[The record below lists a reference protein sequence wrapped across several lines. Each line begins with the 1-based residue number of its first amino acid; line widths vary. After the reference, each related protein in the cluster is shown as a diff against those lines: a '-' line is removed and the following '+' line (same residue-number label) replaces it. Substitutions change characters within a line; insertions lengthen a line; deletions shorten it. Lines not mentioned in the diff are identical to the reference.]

1 MKHILTLI
9 FLLFLIPQTL
19 PAIKLENR
27 IPESVWQAE
36 ISLKIVPSYSRAF
49 NGYGEE
55 APLQNLM
62 LWDRGWFDLV
72 EGELKREEK
81 RLELKLAYGLTEDWV
96 VEAMI
101 PMVQKIQ
108 SSSLKFDAGTPDQQ
122 KVISNLSSEELNGL
136 GDINIQFGKD
146 LSYSTTWHNRGGFT
160 TRLPTGNK
168 GMRRGISSNS
178 IGEGHGSVGAFIHV
192 TWYPL
197 VHGIRNCFRIEGKN
211 ELTGE
216 RETLEGEKVY
226 YSAGHRADLYY
237 SWSIERQNIFAGTE
251 LHYFQQSESKLP
263 TGESNASFLKEINF
277 EFGFGNLSEL
287 EQKPLSYPWQ
297 VRIGYTRPFT
307 GQNTPL
313 IHRWELSSTFLF

>member
-1 MKHILTLI
+1 MKYIKTLL
-9 FLLFLIPQTL
+9 FLLFVLPPTL
-19 PAIKLENR
+19 PAIQLENR
-27 IPESVWQAE
+27 MPESVWQAE
-36 ISLKIVPSYSRAF
+36 ISLKIVPLHSRAF

-62 LWDRGWFDLV
+62 LWDRGWYDLV

-81 RLELKLAYGLTEDWV
+81 WLELKLAYSLTEDWV
-96 VEAMI
+96 VEAII

-108 SSSLKFDAGTPDQQ
+108 FSSLKFDSGTPEQQ
-122 KVISNLSSEELNGL
+122 KVISNLVSEVLNGL
-136 GDINIQFGKD
+136 GDITIQFGKD
-146 LSYSTTWHNRGGFT
+146 LSYSTIWHNRGGFT

-168 GMRRGISSNS
+168 GKRRGIYSNS
-178 IGEGHGSVGAFIHV
+178 IGEGHGSVGAFFHV

-197 VHGIRNCFRIEGKN
+197 VHGIRNGFRIEGKN
-211 ELTGE
+211 ELSGE

-251 LHYFQQSESKLP
+251 LHFFQQSESKLP
-263 TGESNASFLKEINF
+263 TGKSNASFLKEINF
-277 EFGFGNLSEL
+277 EFGYGNLSEL

-297 VRIGYTRPFT
+297 VRLGYTRPFA

>member
-1 MKHILTLI
+1 MKHIHTL
-9 FLLFLIPQTL
+9 FLLLLILPPTL
-19 PAIKLENR
+19 PAIQLENPM
-27 IPESVWQAE
+27 PESVWQAE
-36 ISLKIVPSYSRAF
+36 ISLKIVPLYSRAF
-49 NGYGEE
+49 NGFGKE

-62 LWDRGWFDLV
+62 LWDRGWYDLV

-81 RLELKLAYGLTEDWV
+81 WLELKLAYSLTEEWV

-108 SSSLKFDAGTPDQQ
+108 SNSLILDSGTPEQ
-122 KVISNLSSEELNGL
+122 KKIISNLASEELNGL
-136 GDINIQFGKD
+136 GDITIQFGKD

-168 GMRRGISSNS
+168 GKRRGVYSNS
-178 IGEGHGSVGAFIHV
+178 IGVGHGSVGAFIHV

-197 VHGIRNCFRIEGKN
+197 VHGIRNGFRIEGKN

-237 SWSIERQNIFAGTE
+237 SWSIEKQNIFAGSE
-251 LHYFQQSESKLP
+251 LHFFQRSESKLP
-263 TGESNASFLKEINF
+263 TGKSNKSFLKEINF
-277 EFGFGNLSEL
+277 EFGYGNLSEL
-287 EQKPLSYPWQ
+287 EKKPLSYPWQ
-297 VRIGYTRPFT
+297 VRLGYTKPFA

-313 IHRWELSSTFLF
+313 IHIWELSSTFSF

>member
-9 FLLFLIPQTL
+9 FLLFLLPPTI

-27 IPESVWQAE
+27 MPESAWQAE
-36 ISLKIVPSYSRAF
+36 ISLKIIPSYSRAF

-160 TRLPTGNK
+160 TRLPTGNN

-237 SWSIERQNIFAGTE
+237 SWSIERQNVFAGTE

-277 EFGFGNLSEL
+277 EFGYGNLSEL

-297 VRIGYTRPFT
+297 VRIGYTRPFA
-307 GQNTPL
+307 GQHTPL

>member
-9 FLLFLIPQTL
+9 FLLFLLPPTI

-27 IPESVWQAE
+27 MPESVWQAE

-55 APLQNLM
+55 APLKNHM

-197 VHGIRNCFRIEGKN
+197 VHGIRNGFRIEGKN

-237 SWSIERQNIFAGTE
+237 SWSIERQNVFAGTE

-277 EFGFGNLSEL
+277 EFGYGNLSEL

-297 VRIGYTRPFT
+297 VRLGYTRPFA

>member
-1 MKHILTLI
+1 M
-9 FLLFLIPQTL
+9 LFLIPQTL

-27 IPESVWQAE
+27 MPESVWQAE
-36 ISLKIVPSYSRAF
+36 ISLKIVPLYSRAF

-55 APLQNLM
+55 APLQNFM
-62 LWDRGWFDLV
+62 LWDRSWYDLV

-81 RLELKLAYGLTEDWV
+81 WLELKLTYSLTEDWV

-178 IGEGHGSVGAFIHV
+178 IGEGHGSVGAFINV

-226 YSAGHRADLYY
+226 YSAGNRADLYY
-237 SWSIERQNIFAGTE
+237 SWSIERQNVLAGTE
-251 LHYFQQSESKLP
+251 MHYFQQSESKLP

-277 EFGFGNLSEL
+277 EFGYGNLSEL
-287 EQKPLSYPWQ
+287 EQKLLSYPWQ
-297 VRIGYTRPFT
+297 VRIGYTRPFS
-307 GQNTPL
+307 GQNIPL

>member
-1 MKHILTLI
+1 MKHINTLL
-9 FLLFLIPQTL
+9 FLLFLLPQTL
-19 PAIKLENR
+19 VAIQLENR
-27 IPESVWQAE
+27 MPESVWQAE
-36 ISLKIVPSYSRAF
+36 ISLKIVPLYSRAF
-49 NGYGEE
+49 NGYGQE

-62 LWDRGWFDLV
+62 LWDRGWYDHV

-108 SSSLKFDAGTPDQQ
+108 SSSLKFDSGTPEQQ
-122 KVISNLSSEELNGL
+122 KVISNLASEELKGL

-146 LSYSTTWHNRGGFT
+146 LSSSTTWHNRGGFT
-160 TRLPTGNK
+160 TRLPTGNN
-168 GMRRGISSNS
+168 GNRRGIYSNS
-178 IGEGHGSVGAFIHV
+178 IGEGHGSVGAFMHF

-197 VHGIRNCFRIEGKN
+197 VHGIRNGFRIEGKN

-251 LHYFQQSESKLP
+251 LHFFQKSESKLP
-263 TGESNASFLKEINF
+263 TGKSNKSFLKEINF
-277 EFGFGNLSEL
+277 EFGYGNLSEL
-287 EQKPLSYPWQ
+287 EHKPLSYPWQ
-297 VRIGYTRPFT
+297 VRLGYTKPFA

-313 IHRWELSSTFLF
+313 IHRWELSSTFLY

>member
-1 MKHILTLI
+1 MKHIKTLL
-9 FLLFLIPQTL
+9 FLLFLLPPTL
-19 PAIKLENR
+19 SAIQLENR

-36 ISLKIVPSYSRAF
+36 ISLKIIPLYSKAF

-62 LWDRGWFDLV
+62 LWDRGWYDLV

-81 RLELKLAYGLTEDWV
+81 WLELKLAYGLTKDWV

-108 SSSLKFDAGTPDQQ
+108 SSSLKFDSGTHEQQ
-122 KVISNLSSEELNGL
+122 KIISNLASEELNGL
-136 GDINIQFGKD
+136 DDINIQFGKD

-168 GMRRGISSNS
+168 GKRRGIYSNS

-192 TWYPL
+192 NWYPL
-197 VHGIRNCFRIEGKN
+197 LHGIRNGFRIEGKN

-216 RETLEGEKVY
+216 REILEGEKVY
-226 YSAGHRADLYY
+226 YSAGNRADLYY

-251 LHYFQQSESKLP
+251 LHFFQQSESTLP
-263 TGESNASFLKEINF
+263 TGKSNASFLKEINF
-277 EFGFGNLSEL
+277 EFGYGNLSEL

-297 VRIGYTRPFT
+297 VRLGYTRPFA

-313 IHRWELSSTFLF
+313 IHLWELSSIFLF

>member
-9 FLLFLIPQTL
+9 FLLFLLPPTI

-27 IPESVWQAE
+27 MPESVWQAE
-36 ISLKIVPSYSRAF
+36 ISLKIIPSYSRAF

-237 SWSIERQNIFAGTE
+237 SWSIERQNVFAGTE

-277 EFGFGNLSEL
+277 EFGYGNLSEL

>member
-9 FLLFLIPQTL
+9 FLLFLLPPTI

-27 IPESVWQAE
+27 MPESVWQAE

-160 TRLPTGNK
+160 IRLPTGNK

-178 IGEGHGSVGAFIHV
+178 IGEGHGSVGTFIHV

-197 VHGIRNCFRIEGKN
+197 VHGIRNCFRMEGKN

-226 YSAGHRADLYY
+226 YSAGNRADLYY
-237 SWSIERQNIFAGTE
+237 SWSIERQNVFAGTE

-277 EFGFGNLSEL
+277 EFGYGNLSEL

-297 VRIGYTRPFT
+297 VRIGYTRPFA
-307 GQNTPL
+307 GQHTPL

>member
-9 FLLFLIPQTL
+9 FLLFLLPPTI

-27 IPESVWQAE
+27 MPESVWQAE

-122 KVISNLSSEELNGL
+122 KIISNLFSEELNGL

-197 VHGIRNCFRIEGKN
+197 VHGIRNCFRMEGKN

-237 SWSIERQNIFAGTE
+237 SWSIERQNVFAGTE

-277 EFGFGNLSEL
+277 EFGYGNLSEL

-297 VRIGYTRPFT
+297 VRIGYTRPFA

>member
-1 MKHILTLI
+1 MKHILTLL
-9 FLLFLIPQTL
+9 FLLFLLPPTT

-27 IPESVWQAE
+27 MPESVWQAE

-81 RLELKLAYGLTEDWV
+81 QLEIKLAYGLTEDWV

-197 VHGIRNCFRIEGKN
+197 VHGIRNCFRMEGKN

-226 YSAGHRADLYY
+226 YSAGNRADLYY
-237 SWSIERQNIFAGTE
+237 SWSIERQNVFAGTE

-277 EFGFGNLSEL
+277 EFGYGNLSEL

-297 VRIGYTRPFT
+297 VRIGYTRPFA

-313 IHRWELSSTFLF
+313 IHSWELSSTLLF

>member
-9 FLLFLIPQTL
+9 FLLFLLPPTI

-27 IPESVWQAE
+27 MPELAWQAE
-36 ISLKIVPSYSRAF
+36 ISLKIIPSYSRAF

-226 YSAGHRADLYY
+226 YSAGHRANLYY
-237 SWSIERQNIFAGTE
+237 SWSIERQNVFAGTE

-277 EFGFGNLSEL
+277 EFGYGNLSEL

-297 VRIGYTRPFT
+297 VRIGYTRPFA

>member
-1 MKHILTLI
+1 MKQIKTLL
-9 FLLFLIPQTL
+9 FLLFLLPSTL
-19 PAIKLENR
+19 PAIQLENR
-27 IPESVWQAE
+27 LPESVWQAK
-36 ISLKIVPSYSRAF
+36 ISLKIVPLYSRAF

-55 APLQNLM
+55 VPLQNLM
-62 LWDRGWFDLV
+62 LWDRGWYDLV

-81 RLELKLAYGLTEDWV
+81 WLELKLAYGLTEDWV
-96 VEAMI
+96 VEAII

-108 SSSLKFDAGTPDQQ
+108 SSSLKFDSGTPDQQ
-122 KVISNLSSEELNGL
+122 KIISNLASEELNGL
-136 GDINIQFGKD
+136 DDITIQFGKD

-168 GMRRGISSNS
+168 GKRRGIYSNS
-178 IGEGHGSVGAFIHV
+178 IGEGQGSIGAFIHV

-197 VHGIRNCFRIEGKN
+197 VHGIRNGFRIEGKN

-226 YSAGHRADLYY
+226 YSAGNRADLYY

-263 TGESNASFLKEINF
+263 TGRSNASFLKEINF
-277 EFGFGNLSEL
+277 EFGYGNLSEL

-297 VRIGYTRPFT
+297 VRLGYTKPFA

-313 IHRWELSSTFLF
+313 IHSWELSSTFLF

>member
-9 FLLFLIPQTL
+9 FLLFLLPPTI

-27 IPESVWQAE
+27 MPESVWQAE

-81 RLELKLAYGLTEDWV
+81 QLEIKLAYGLTEDWV

-226 YSAGHRADLYY
+226 YSAGNRADLYY
-237 SWSIERQNIFAGTE
+237 SWSIERQNVFAGTE

-277 EFGFGNLSEL
+277 EFGYGNLSEL

-297 VRIGYTRPFT
+297 VRIGYTRPFA
-307 GQNTPL
+307 GQNIPL